1 MQIRYV
7 YQLIIIFPFV
17 VFLNS
22 CSSVDMFYDFA
33 PTYTKW
39 ELDSYFDLTDEQEEW
54 VEVRLEQHFNWHRE
68 VELEHYITFL
78 REVQRR
84 GGDGL
89 TLQEIK
95 EGNERI
101 NDLFFKITDRLMDDT
116 TDFLYNLEP
125 RQLIFLEEKLADS
138 NREREESRSE
148 SREERI
154 EERFEE
160 FMESMEEW
168 FGDFN
173 EQQVSQLKDM
183 HQGWNE
189 KRTDPSQ
196 DWDQRRKLRQQ
207 AFLNFLKSNP
217 TQNEIRSWLSH
228 WYRNWSIPGDLEAE
242 RRRKARIERNMQ
254 RILQVDSILTE
265 VQRKHAVDQIEIWI
279 KRFQDA
285 IPKTRV

>member
-1 MQIRYV
+1 M
-7 YQLIIIFPFV
+7 
-17 VFLNS
+17 
-22 CSSVDMFYDFA
+22 
-33 PTYTKW
+33 
-39 ELDSYFDLTDEQEEW
+39 
-54 VEVRLEQHFNWHRE
+54 EQHFNWHRE

-84 GGDGL
+84 GADGL

-116 TDFLYNLEP
+116 TDFLYNLKP

-138 NREREESRSE
+138 IREREESRSE

-189 KRTDPSQ
+189 KSTDPQSGLGPAEKIKAASISELPQ
-196 DWDQRRKLRQQ
+196 IQ
-207 AFLNFLKSNP
+207 SNP
-217 TQNEIRSWLSH
+217 
-228 WYRNWSIPGDLEAE
+228 
-242 RRRKARIERNMQ
+242 K
-254 RILQVDSILTE
+254 
-265 VQRKHAVDQIEIWI
+265 
-279 KRFQDA
+279 
-285 IPKTRV
+285 

>member
-1 MQIRYV
+1 
-7 YQLIIIFPFV
+7 
-17 VFLNS
+17 
-22 CSSVDMFYDFA
+22 MFYDFA

-101 NDLFFKITDRLMDDT
+101 NDFFFKITDRLMDDT
-116 TDFLYNLEP
+116 TGFLYNLEP

-154 EERFEE
+154 KERFEE

-196 DWDQRRKLRQQ
+196 DWDHRRKLRQQ

-217 TQNEIRSWLSH
+217 TQNEIRSWLTH

-242 RRRKARIERNMQ
+242 RRRKVRIERNMQ

-279 KRFQDA
+279 KRFQAA

>member
-1 MQIRYV
+1 
-7 YQLIIIFPFV
+7 
-17 VFLNS
+17 
-22 CSSVDMFYDFA
+22 
-33 PTYTKW
+33 
-39 ELDSYFDLTDEQEEW
+39 
-54 VEVRLEQHFNWHRE
+54 
-68 VELEHYITFL
+68 
-78 REVQRR
+78 
-84 GGDGL
+84 
-89 TLQEIK
+89 
-95 EGNERI
+95 
-101 NDLFFKITDRLMDDT
+101 
-116 TDFLYNLEP
+116 
-125 RQLIFLEEKLADS
+125 
-138 NREREESRSE
+138 
-148 SREERI
+148 
-154 EERFEE
+154 
-160 FMESMEEW
+160 MESMEEW

-196 DWDQRRKLRQQ
+196 DWEQRRKLRQQ

-217 TQNEIRSWLSH
+217 TQNEIRSWLTH

-279 KRFQDA
+279 KRFQAA